1 MVPTGPQGAF
11 LISLVASVG
20 LTSFSRPSADC
31 PPPKPAQG
39 HCDADREDDPV
50 KRDNDIMKGRHPALE
65 GLEQSRDNDD
75 AEPGVE
81 KGTEAS
87 SVKELSPIPSNLRIV
102 VLA

>member
-1 MVPTGPQGAF
+1 
-11 LISLVASVG
+11 
-20 LTSFSRPSADC
+20 
-31 PPPKPAQG
+31 
-39 HCDADREDDPV
+39 
-50 KRDNDIMKGRHPALE
+50 MKGRHPALK

-87 SVKELSPIPSNLRIV
+87 SVKELSPSPRNLRIV